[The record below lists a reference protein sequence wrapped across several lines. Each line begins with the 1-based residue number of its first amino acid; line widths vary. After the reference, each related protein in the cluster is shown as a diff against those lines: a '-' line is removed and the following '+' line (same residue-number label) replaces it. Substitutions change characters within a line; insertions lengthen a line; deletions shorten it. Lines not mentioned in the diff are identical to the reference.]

1 MATRRA
7 ALAGMA
13 TATTRGGRSRWVN
26 RHWLGLPLSRVFPAL
41 CRWPLAGVGQT
52 RNAVRSPCLLVPAVA
67 QRPVFSWALLSLRAE
82 TSLFVCMHFS
92 GEPASVDI
100 LVAGRMPVDGPAGL
114 LTRAPRRCGAA
125 AAATVV
131 TTTTTASCRGDGCQ
145 AAAGRAWGGGER
157 GGAPMVRIPGHVGWV
172 ATDRQR
178 RQTQTL
184 VARALYLPSTRERGF
199 TLQTWRAASRWLE
212 GDTVHREKEDE

>member
-1 MATRRA
+1 MSTWGALPSTGAASAVPSTCPSGRTAMATRRA

-145 AAAGRAWGGGER
+145 AAAGRAWGGGS
-157 GGAPMVRIPGHVGWV
+157 GGAPPWCVSPGMSG
-172 ATDRQR
+172 
-178 RQTQTL
+178 
-184 VARALYLPSTRERGF
+184 
-199 TLQTWRAASRWLE
+199 RWLPTAS
-212 GDTVHREKEDE
+212 GGRHRRW